1 MRNTYRIKRWLILLD
16 TKADCLEVDY
26 IMRGRHLGVWSI
38 LDRLV
43 VGERDRLDLV
53 LLAVLDIDAELCV
66 PAQRRVDDEA
76 AGDGLGILAQIEL
89 LVDGDSM
96 VQRVLNEKIIEDKA
110 KICVVLFNCTSFM
123 SFLR

>member
-16 TKADCLEVDY
+16 TKADCLEINHIVW
-26 IMRGRHLGVWSI
+26 GRHLGVWSI

-66 PAQRRVDDEA
+66 PAQRRVDDKA

-89 LVDGDSM
+89 FVDGDSM
-96 VQRVLNEKIIEDKA
+96 VQRILNNKIIEDKS
-110 KICVVLFNCTSFM
+110 K
-123 SFLR
+123 FLS

>member
-1 MRNTYRIKRWLILLD
+1 M
-16 TKADCLEVDY
+16 
-26 IMRGRHLGVWSI
+26 
-38 LDRLV
+38 
-43 VGERDRLDLV
+43 

-66 PAQRRVDDEA
+66 PAQRRVDDKA

-89 LVDGDSM
+89 LVDGDGM

-110 KICVVLFNCTSFM
+110 KICVALFNCTSFM

>member
-1 MRNTYRIKRWLILLD
+1 MRITYRIKRWLILLD
-16 TKADCLEVDY
+16 TKADCLEVDH
-26 IMRGRHLGVWSI
+26 IMRGRHLGVGSI

-66 PAQRRVDDEA
+66 PAQCRVDDKA

-89 LVDGDSM
+89 FVDGDSM
-96 VQRVLNEKIIEDKA
+96 VQRILNNKIIEDKS
-110 KICVVLFNCTSFM
+110 K
-123 SFLR
+123 FLS

>member
-1 MRNTYRIKRWLILLD
+1 MRITYRIKRWLILLD
-16 TKADCLEVDY
+16 TKADCLKVDH

-38 LDRLV
+38 LDGLV

-66 PAQRRVDDEA
+66 PAQCRVEDKA

-89 LVDGDSM
+89 LVDGDGV
-96 VQRVLNEKIIEDKA
+96 VQTRLQRHARGRPRLPGPGVDPRHDGI
-110 KICVVLFNCTSFM
+110 VV
-123 SFLR
+123 R